1 MKSVLGIAIAVIVLA
16 GLTAAAVLIRSGASG
31 ASPALPVAYGF
42 DGHEGWA
49 GGEVRPGAVY
59 FGAGGSLFVRGLS
72 WASWNQADA
81 RGGGIR
87 WADSCVPN
95 CAAGLY
101 ARSAAEITLSGVRDH
116 DGQPFFSAMTIVWS
130 AGGTSRRQ
138 TFQWSRGT
146 GTSVVPFW
154 Q

>member
-1 MKSVLGIAIAVIVLA
+1 MKSVLGIAVAVIGLA
-16 GLTAAAVLIRSGASG
+16 GLAAAAVLIRSGASG

-49 GGEVRPGAVY
+49 GGEVGPHAVY

-81 RGGGIR
+81 SGRGIR

-95 CAAGLY
+95 CAAGSS
-101 ARSAAEITLSGVRDH
+101 ARSAANVTLSQVRDH
-116 DGQPFFSAMTIVWS
+116 DGQPFFSAMTIVWWVK
-130 AGGTSRRQ
+130 GTLHQQ
-138 TFQWSRGT
+138 TFRWSRGT
-146 GTSVVPFW
+146 GTSAVPFW
-154 Q
+154 H